1 MNMLLSIKMLALLAL
16 IVSPQT
22 PDPTLPP
29 ANAHVK
35 TTAVGLGVQ
44 VYRCAAQPGA
54 QPGSFQWTFVEPQAT
69 LFDPTTHQPVG
80 SHSAGPTW
88 TWNDGSEITGKVVQK
103 KAAYDPANVPWL
115 LLETHPTNATTGV
128 LAGVTL
134 VRRSDTQAG
143 AAPATDCDA
152 VHQNTVVRVPYQATY
167 TFYTTS
173 E

>member
-1 MNMLLSIKMLALLAL
+1 MFLSIALLAL
-16 IVSPQT
+16 IASPQM

-35 TTAVGLGVQ
+35 TTVVGLGVQ
-44 VYRCAAQPGA
+44 VYICAAQN
-54 QPGSFQWTFVEPQAT
+54 GSFQWTFEEPQAT
-69 LFDPTTHQPVG
+69 LFDPTTHQAVG
-80 SHSAGPTW
+80 THSAGPTW
-88 TWNDGSEITGKVVQK
+88 TWSDGSAITGKVLQTRPSN
-103 KAAYDPANVPWL
+103 DPANIPWL
-115 LLETHPTNATTGV
+115 LIETHSTGAATGE

-152 VHQNTVVRVPYQATY
+152 VHQNNVVRVPYQATY
-167 TFYTTS
+167 TFYTAS